1 MKKEEIEKLT
11 KLQGRIDDM
20 VKKIN
25 QCNAALNHLAHN
37 WDVAIKVNHYSSNF
51 VIDDTVWPYKQLI
64 ERYKNELEIEYNRLI
79 AERDAYQV
87 FVPGSIVKI
96 GGDQ

>member
-1 MKKEEIEKLT
+1 MKKEEIEMLT
-11 KLQGRIDDM
+11 KLQDRIDDM
-20 VKKIN
+20 VKKID

-37 WDVAIKVNHYSSNF
+37 YGVTIKVNHYSSHF
-51 VIDDTVWPYKQLI
+51 VIDNTVWPEKQII
-64 ERYKNELEIEYNRLI
+64 EHYKNELQIEHDRLVQK
-79 AERDAYQV
+79 RDQYQV